1 LCEKSYFEDIRDLGA
16 LRSAM
21 VLANPDIVI
30 HMAAQPLV
38 RHSYT
43 NPIETYATNVMG
55 TVHVLEVMR
64 SCKDIKAAIMVTTDK
79 CYENQEWFWGYRENE
94 TLGGYDPYSNSKACA
109 ELVTSSYR
117 ESFFSEKEYSRHGVA
132 IASARAGNVIGGGD
146 WSADR
151 LMPNAI
157 AAFEANESLLIRNP
171 LSTRPWQHVLEP
183 LSGYLLLSQALV
195 EQGPVFNGAWNF
207 GPNDCDVRS
216 VQEVVEL
223 LMSYW
228 GSKAS
233 WRQDEK
239 SSPYEARS
247 LKLDCSKAKGL
258 LAWHPHWSLEKAIE
272 SIVQWQQALRSNG
285 DMLRKMH
292 EQIAFYNQHR

>member
-1 LCEKSYFEDIRDLGA
+1 
-16 LRSAM
+16 
-21 VLANPDIVI
+21 
-30 HMAAQPLV
+30 
-38 RHSYT
+38 
-43 NPIETYATNVMG
+43 MG
-55 TVHVLEVMR
+55 TVNVLE
-64 SCKDIKAAIMVTTDK
+64 AAFKTKSVEVVGVVTTDK
-79 CYENQEWFWGYRENE
+79 VYRNNG
-94 TLGGYDPYSNSKACA
+94 LGNRFVEKDALEGKDPYSASKVGA
-109 ELVTSSYR
+109 EAVIRAWQLISKISKGPAVVS
-117 ESFFSEKEYSRHGVA
+117 V
-132 IASARAGNVIGGGD
+132 RAGNVIGGGD

-151 LMPNAI
+151 LMPDAI